1 MSWTRLVV
9 AAAAALVVLS
19 ASNAFA
25 QASCTISVTSVNFGS
40 YNVFGG
46 SATDST
52 GTVVYNCNNMA
63 HNIVITLSKGASSS
77 FNPRT
82 MTRSGETLNYNLFRD
97 AARTTIWGDGTSGTS
112 TYSDNNPPNATNV
125 TVTVYGR
132 VPSGQ
137 DVSAGVYSDTVSAVI
152 NF

>member
-9 AAAAALVVLS
+9 AAAAAIITLS

-52 GTVVYNCNNMA
+52 GTVVYSCNNMA
-63 HNIVITLSKGASSS
+63 HNVVITLSKGASSS

-82 MTRSGETLNYNLFRD
+82 MTRSGETLNYNLYKD
-97 AARTTIWGDGTSGTS
+97 AARTTIWGDGTPGTS
-112 TYSDNNPPNATNV
+112 TYTDNNPPNGTNI

-152 NF
+152 TF